1 MAQLKTG
8 PIDVFKTTPFHIPLS
23 SNFNLWNH
31 KRRKIHSQLSFLHT
45 KFAFFFSIS
54 TYTPVNFKVP
64 KSSKA
69 KILNWDKTQAFML
82 ALFNKKKC
90 LSLLWSTVQRHILS
104 MGFISGGPH
113 VQASQFCIEKC
124 LCSLNKVAIII
135 VIIIILTSFQQ
146 KGNLFSQAHKNV
158 LPDGQNQA
166 GKIVL
171 TAG

>member
-23 SNFNLWNH
+23 SNFNLWN
-31 KRRKIHSQLSFLHT
+31 QLSFLHT
-45 KFAFFFSIS
+45 KFAFFFSTS
-54 TYTPVNFKVP
+54 TYAPVNFKVP

-90 LSLLWSTVQRHILS
+90 LSLLWSTIQRCILS
-104 MGFISGGPH
+104 MGFISGEPH
-113 VQASQFCIEKC
+113 VQASQFCIVKC

-146 KGNLFSQAHKNV
+146 KGNLFSQAGKNV

>member
-1 MAQLKTG
+1 MKSQEK
-8 PIDVFKTTPFHIPLS
+8 KNPFLNKLS
-23 SNFNLWNH
+23 PY
-31 KRRKIHSQLSFLHT
+31 KICF
-45 KFAFFFSIS
+45 FFFSTS
-54 TYTPVNFKVP
+54 TYAPVNFKVP

-69 KILNWDKTQAFML
+69 KILNWDKTHAFML

-90 LSLLWSTVQRHILS
+90 LSLLWSTIHTGRCSLS

-124 LCSLNKVAIII
+124 LCSLKKVAIII

-146 KGNLFSQAHKNV
+146 KGNLFSQAGKNV
-158 LPDGQNQA
+158 LSDGQNQA